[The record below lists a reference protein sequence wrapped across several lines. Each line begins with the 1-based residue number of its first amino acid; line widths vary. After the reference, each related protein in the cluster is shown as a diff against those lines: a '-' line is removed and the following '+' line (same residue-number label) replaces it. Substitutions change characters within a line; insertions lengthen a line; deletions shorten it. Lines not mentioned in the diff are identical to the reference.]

1 MIFRVR
7 LDQLLNFHSRSRENF
22 KKTEFINRNLFIFSD
37 LSNFFLSPL
46 FLRVHPTF
54 RDHWGRNDDVWSS
67 ILRAA
72 TAKARGLERFRDQS
86 VSLCAR
92 LGRRAISRVFL
103 RLPFHPLDT
112 FPTFAD
118 RCIISASAAEFHADP
133 SHRRYS
139 PLINSTDET
148 RMKYGGE
155 KKNSLPFHY
164 QRFFLRS
171 VSSSFFFFFRSNPSS
186 SLLSSR
192 RIFESKRLTLFD
204 PRKEN
209 NEARKYRSLLEN
221 NSSNYRVAAS
231 NICMRIWLKRN
242 DKNNSVYKSVVIS
255 ICWILTGS
263 TKCESIAN
271 KISTC
276 VCVCVYMN
284 EHR

>member
-155 KKNSLPFHY
+155 KKTLSLFTI
-164 QRFFLRS
+164 RD
-171 VSSSFFFFFRSNPSS
+171 FFFGRSALLFFFSARIHP
-186 SLLSSR
+186 LLSSPHEG
-192 RIFESKRLTLFD
+192 F
-204 PRKEN
+204 
-209 NEARKYRSLLEN
+209 
-221 NSSNYRVAAS
+221 SN
-231 NICMRIWLKRN
+231 RN
-242 DKNNSVYKSVVIS
+242 V
-255 ICWILTGS
+255 
-263 TKCESIAN
+263 
-271 KISTC
+271 
-276 VCVCVYMN
+276 
-284 EHR
+284 